1 MKNFKLST
9 KSAIVGYTMLAAVL
23 FTGCHNFIYEKE
35 SVVQKVEN
43 AEGHKDYKYKVFID
57 GFPTTQILFTN
68 IPYQVGDTVKYCR

>member
-1 MKNFKLST
+1 MKKLNFTT
-9 KSAIVGYTMLAAVL
+9 KTAIALYAMLAAVL

-57 GFPTTQILFTN
+57 GFPTTQILWTN